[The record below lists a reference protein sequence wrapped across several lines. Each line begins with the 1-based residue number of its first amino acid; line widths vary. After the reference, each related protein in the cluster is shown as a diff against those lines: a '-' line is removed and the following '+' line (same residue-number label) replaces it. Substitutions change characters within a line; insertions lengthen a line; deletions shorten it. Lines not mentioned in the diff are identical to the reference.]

1 MKLQLLI
8 EEGRVACRLQQGEGV
23 RVAAIGSGVG
33 RET

>member
-8 EEGRVACRLQQGEGV
+8 EEGRGACWLQQGEGV
-23 RVAAIGSGVG
+23 LVAAVGSGVG